1 MTAETHS
8 DIESGE
14 PFLESVEQNQG
25 KENCILKR
33 CGCIMTFVNI
43 GIIILL
49 IICVI
54 IGLLKLNNTI

>member
-1 MTAETHS
+1 MTS

-25 KENCILKR
+25 KENYILQR
-33 CGCIMTFVNI
+33 CGCIMTGVNL
-43 GIIILL
+43 GFIILL

-54 IGLLKLNNTI
+54 VGILKINNTI